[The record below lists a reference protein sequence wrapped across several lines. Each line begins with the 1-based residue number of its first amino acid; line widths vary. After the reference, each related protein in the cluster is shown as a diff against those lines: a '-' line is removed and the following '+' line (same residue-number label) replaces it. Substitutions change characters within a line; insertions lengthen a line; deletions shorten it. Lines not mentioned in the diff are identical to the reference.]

1 MNLILLNSFL
11 NQKIHSID
19 QYLEYLSYPSQN
31 YDLLIHQF
39 IIMHQKVLNY
49 SLINSVKPKIFRQ
62 HFFLNLNYY
71 QDFPIP
77 RRYFQECYSLISTL
91 ILHFVILHTKII
103 VIIVIIIIVVIVVI
117 AIINLRAVI
126 VRIILIIIIMAMAI
140 NSKNLIF
147 YYE

>member
-103 VIIVIIIIVVIVVI
+103 IIIVVI
-117 AIINLRAVI
+117 
-126 VRIILIIIIMAMAI
+126 IIIIILLPRNLALI
-140 NSKNLIF
+140 HFDYFGIQFLLIF
-147 YYE
+147 SYFHCLVSHSLVLN